1 MNIENLKL
9 LRDSIEKS
17 MAFDMTDWPIFF
29 SEYDVEFNNG
39 HYCGSAACIGGHAEA
54 LMIHNDDISGVA
66 TMSEVRLWLDLSP
79 IDANRLFFP
88 NLYNCGVSISNITQE
103 HAVRC
108 LDHLIKTG
116 EVNWSGTA

>member
-1 MNIENLKL
+1 MNTENLKL

-17 MAFDMTDWPIFF
+17 MSFDMSEWPIFF
-29 SEYDVEFNNG
+29 DEYDAKFNNG

-54 LMIHNDDISGVA
+54 LMIDSG
-66 TMSEVRLWLDLSP
+66 LFLDSKFYSVSKWVDLTY
-79 IDANRLFFP
+79 IQHKALFFP
-88 NLYNCGVSISNITQE
+88 TKITHGFNLDEITQD

-116 EVNWSGTA
+116 EVDWRVTK